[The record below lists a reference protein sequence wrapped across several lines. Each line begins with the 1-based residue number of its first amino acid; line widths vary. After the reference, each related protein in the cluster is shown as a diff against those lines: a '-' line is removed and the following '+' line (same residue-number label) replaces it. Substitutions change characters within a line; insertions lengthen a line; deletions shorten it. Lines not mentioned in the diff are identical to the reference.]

1 MRVECVNAFLYL
13 FQMISVEKLSATNS
27 HSDLMA
33 FFKSGQENLVGNG
46 TVNMSESEART
57 LACDLDYGV
66 QVRFINPFLPCCQPN
81 NSTEIVQILFKN
93 KF

>member
-1 MRVECVNAFLYL
+1 MT
-13 FQMISVEKLSATNS
+13 SVEKMSATNS

-33 FFKSGQENLVGNG
+33 FFKSGQDNNVGNS

-66 QVRFINPFLPCCQPN
+66 QVCPSDMLHFV
-81 NSTEIVQILFKN
+81 NSAVMSRYLTYF
-93 KF
+93 